1 MVWPKLLIATHPATK
16 EAASLMNRRKAPTYV
31 FIAATC
37 AATLGLAAL
46 VTSHA
51 HADEDD
57 DIQRQIDSQKSG
69 VQDLE
74 HLDARHA
81 ASGDIQR
88 LRDWLGL
95 AWDLRNKHEPDD
107 ARAVLDRCL
116 AQAELVRQIIAT
128 SQVKADVA
136 EKEAKLQRTREQT
149 DRKKKALQ
157 EAQVKKKALEST
169 VGP

>member
-1 MVWPKLLIATHPATK
+1 MT
-16 EAASLMNRRKAPTYV
+16 RRGPPTFV
-31 FIAATC
+31 FIAVLSAL
-37 AATLGLAAL
+37 ATLFA
-46 VTSHA
+46 TSPA
-51 HADEDD
+51 RADEDD
-57 DIQRQIDSQKSG
+57 DLQRQIESQKSG

-74 HLDARHA
+74 HLDSRHA
-81 ASGDIQR
+81 AAADIQR

-116 AQAELVRQIIAT
+116 AQAELVRQVIAT
-128 SQVKADVA
+128 SQAVVDLA

-149 DRKKKALQ
+149 ERKKKALQ
-157 EAQVKKKALEST
+157 DAQVKKRALEST

>member
-1 MVWPKLLIATHPATK
+1 
-16 EAASLMNRRKAPTYV
+16 MNRRRTPTYAL
-31 FIAATC
+31 AAACFALLAVC
-37 AATLGLAAL
+37 AASRAR
-46 VTSHA
+46 
-51 HADEDD
+51 ADEDD
-57 DIQRQIDSQKSG
+57 DIQRQIDSQKAG

-74 HLDARHA
+74 HLDVRRA
-81 ASGDIQR
+81 AAGDIQR
-88 LRDWLGL
+88 LRDWLGQ

-107 ARAVLDRCL
+107 ARAMLDRCL

-128 SQVKADVA
+128 SQTKAELA

-157 EAQVKKKALEST
+157 EAQIKKKALESS